1 MKMRLTKRCNFEVI
15 DGKNGE
21 SYVLPFKKNLIIDA
35 IIINKGEETDE
46 YFDLRLTTGQEIIG
60 VQKSNFEIIEYN
72 PSIVKMHNH
81 YVFMGQDGQMKDNA
95 VVIGYNITISAYD
108 QKSATEKAKEVGAK
122 LGIVLEQ
129 TYPRIK

>member
-1 MKMRLTKRCNFEVI
+1 MKYRLTSGCDIEVMLARN
-15 DGKNGE
+15 DGASKVRTFNKGT
-21 SYVLPFKKNLIIDA
+21 IIDA
-35 IIINKGEETDE
+35 VIINSEEETAE
-46 YFDLRLTTGQEIIG
+46 YFDLKLSNGERMIG
-60 VQKSNFEIIEYN
+60 VQKSLFEAYN